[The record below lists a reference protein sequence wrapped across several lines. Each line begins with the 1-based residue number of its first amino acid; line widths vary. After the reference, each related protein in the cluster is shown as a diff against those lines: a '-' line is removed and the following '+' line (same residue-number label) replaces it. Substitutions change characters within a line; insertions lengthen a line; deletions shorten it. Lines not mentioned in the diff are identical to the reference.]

1 MNRRKF
7 IASGSSVVAISLSGC
22 LDIFRRNNGEPDSND
37 EYPDLP
43 SEERVDTPPYEITT
57 PSDRED
63 EWNPHYMGK
72 NLSKNPTRNFSTNVN
87 ANLRDQKIRIED
99 MIESNEYIVRIID
112 NEEDLNNILNTN
124 DNFNINFDDEILI
137 VVESGFNSSSL
148 MHQWQRVEDTSDGIH
163 IHGYMYRP
171 YDRRLDFE
179 SRSSIIRVD
188 KPDNL
193 EKAYVSLTIDPE
205 FRINFNSSEGIVRIP
220 VIT

>member
-7 IASGSSVVAISLSGC
+7 IASGSSIGAISLSGC
-22 LDIFRRNNGEPDSND
+22 LDIFRRNDNEPSN
-37 EYPDLP
+37 EYPELP

-57 PSDRED
+57 PTNHED
-63 EWNPHYMGK
+63 EWNPHYLGQ
-72 NLSKNPTRNFSTNVN
+72 NLAENPTRNFSTDVN
-87 ANLRDQKIRIED
+87 ATLRDQKIRIED
-99 MIESNEYIVRIID
+99 MIESNEYLVRIID
-112 NEEDLNNILNTN
+112 DEEDLNNILNPN

-148 MHQWQRVEDTSDGIH
+148 MHQWRRVEDTPDGIQ

-193 EKAYVSLTIDPE
+193 ETAYVSLTIDSE

-220 VIT
+220 VIA